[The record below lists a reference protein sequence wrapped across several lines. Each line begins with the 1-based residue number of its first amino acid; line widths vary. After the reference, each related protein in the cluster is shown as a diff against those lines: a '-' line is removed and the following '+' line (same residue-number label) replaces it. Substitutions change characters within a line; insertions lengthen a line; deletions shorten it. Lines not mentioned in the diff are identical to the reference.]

1 MDRIQDFEVNSPRW
15 LSLED
20 FEGEYWKCIPGF
32 NNCYM
37 ASNLGRI
44 KSLERDDVYYR
55 TDYKTTCVRH
65 RNTKILHYGQDKD
78 GYYACAPCLNGKRF
92 AKKVHRLIALTF
104 IPNPNNLPCI
114 NHINEV
120 KTDNRVVNLEWCTSL
135 YNVRYGTAIFR
146 TALHNRNHPKRSKPV
161 YQYDLSGNFIN
172 HFPSISEAGRKTGIE
187 VTNIG
192 RACNS
197 NSTAGD
203 YIWSFSNKPKVI
215 EKRILQLKKRRSGSK
230 KVIQFS
236 KDGVFIREFNSAR
249 EAERLIGVKSQAISA
264 CCKNYR
270 GIVSAGGFVWRF
282 SGDPFDKYVD
292 K

>member
-146 TALHNRNHPKRSKPV
+146 TALHIRRPASLPECPCHN
-161 YQYDLSGNFIN
+161 LCLLCFI
-172 HFPSISEAGRKTGIE
+172 
-187 VTNIG
+187 
-192 RACNS
+192 
-197 NSTAGD
+197 
-203 YIWSFSNKPKVI
+203 
-215 EKRILQLKKRRSGSK
+215 
-230 KVIQFS
+230 
-236 KDGVFIREFNSAR
+236 
-249 EAERLIGVKSQAISA
+249 KS
-264 CCKNYR
+264 
-270 GIVSAGGFVWRF
+270 
-282 SGDPFDKYVD
+282 
-292 K
+292 